1 MISFD
6 ADPDTESELGTYKA
20 SKIIS
25 IRMMVIALCLWSV
38 ATAASVTAAVAITS
52 YDSALS
58 DTQRYGRVASNTC
71 FTTAEK
77 SLSSVSTDML
87 AFNAASITDNVI
99 EILNVA
105 NTAKQILFESYMYA
119 NETAD
124 KTTWEYMFAQRRSF
138 FVALE
143 TFADAG
149 IAVCGVTVTD
159 PSFNIVRLFQIYKD
173 LNLGVTITL
182 ESQQGSI
189 ADIGITKPHDGR
201 ITSKFNYKHD
211 YSKGITPVG
220 LQKAG
225 YLDFEQAKWGGVIG
239 EVIFAGIIL
248 TSSHVDPV
256 SGFNVIF
263 TVSLTLPRMS
273 KTLSDLANKTFNET
287 GASVY
292 LYTVIN
298 KSPIYDFLEEN
309 NLLDEMF
316 LEEQKGLLP
325 AVSHGDNVETK
336 QFNSIDDFNIKP
348 KLLSDINATDPY
360 IRNVARGIH
369 QIPGDYDAVHK
380 DKNAVVITAE
390 DKDFMIRVT
399 SVIMEKEGLNW
410 WLVSAIDRDFV
421 VGETKRSQEAA
432 QKSVNAA
439 YDDVEDKVESDKTI
453 MIIVILAV
461 AVFLVLLSVILG
473 RKMLQPLDNLKHEM
487 RKVSEMNLETETVK
501 TVFYEVNSMQTSFEK
516 MVRNLKEYKAYVPTA
531 VLEGKQVVTVPPPT
545 GNVAVVFTDIVS
557 STALWARAPCA
568 MNDALEMHNTC
579 IRSALSKYNGYEV
592 KTIGDAFMI
601 SFSNKIDAITFC
613 LKTQEEFVK
622 QKWPSDLE
630 LTPQYHRPSDSLPM
644 WNGLR
649 LRMGCH
655 VGDAGVEENPLTGRV
670 DYRGSTVNMA
680 ARLESKALPG
690 TLCIS
695 KELHQMIKSQLSEAG
710 NPVVK
715 EVGFQELKGIGK
727 VDLLLLCPTSL
738 SGRLQSKQ
746 IAYEVVGAPL
756 LEPEHKPTSGASSAT
771 NGTANGSEAGGIVR
785 VAVSRNR
792 KTGLSLSSTQL
803 TVAVCRLLEGS
814 HTKAF
819 ENYNLMLRAAI
830 EAASQTDGVLG
841 GVTGRTLT
849 VVWNASKSCKL
860 HTTSALRFASQIQW
874 RAGSIARVGISTG
887 TLLHGNVGTNTQRFA
902 TAFGRPLEAA
912 EAAADVALE
921 LGTFAVIADCTNDCK
936 LISNSAIS
944 PFLRMADLWLDSET
958 NKQIAIYE
966 VLCSALMKQLEDGWG
981 VVTDGG
987 ATGAD
992 VHNKAFRDVLAG
1004 KSEALRTI
1012 ELESTMDVN
1021 DVVVAVC
1028 DLLLVFHYKGT
1039 SYSRLQE

>member
-1 MISFD
+1 MQTFD
-6 ADPDTESELGTYKA
+6 AADSDSLSGTG
-20 SKIIS
+20 SRLTQLVS
-25 IRMMVIALCLWSV
+25 IRAMVIALCLWSV
-38 ATAASVTAAVAITS
+38 ATAAGVTAAVAITS

-58 DTQRYGRVASNTC
+58 DTQNHGKVTSEVYFKET
-71 FTTAEK
+71 EQ
-77 SLSSVSTDML
+77 SLSSVSLDL
-87 AFNAASITDNVI
+87 LSFSSAAITDSVI
-99 EILNVA
+99 QILNVA
-105 NTAKQILFESYMYA
+105 ETARQICYQSYMYG
-119 NETAD
+119 NQSAD
-124 KTTWEYMFAQRRSF
+124 KSTWEYMYSRRSSLVF
-138 FVALE
+138 ALD
-143 TFADAG
+143 TVSDS
-149 IAVCGVTVTD
+149 GVGGVGVMVTD
-159 PSFNIVRLFQIYKD
+159 TNGKLVRLFHLYK
-173 LNLGVTITL
+173 NLQSGVTIAF
-182 ESQQGSI
+182 EVDGSNG
-189 ADIGITKPHDGR
+189 AIGDVGLATPHDGA
-201 ITSKFNYKHD
+201 IHTVIGDYDFNTGVTAAH
-211 YSKGITPVG
+211 
-220 LQKAG
+220 LQREG
-225 YLDFEQAKWGGVIG
+225 YLQYDKEKYGGIVSENDFAAV
-239 EVIFAGIIL
+239 AL
-248 TSSHVDPV
+248 TSAHLDPV
-256 SGFNVIF
+256 SRYNVMF
-263 TVSLTLPRMS
+263 TVSLTLPKMS
-273 KTLSDLANKTFNET
+273 KILRELVLKTLNDT
-287 GASVY
+287 GAELY
-292 LYTVIN
+292 LFTVVN
-298 KSPIYDFLEEN
+298 KDPLYEFAQKRGLV
-309 NLLDEMF
+309 
-316 LEEQKGLLP
+316 EQFGLQEPEGKLP
-325 AVSHGDNVETK
+325 AVSHGTNVMS
-336 QFNSIDDFNIKP
+336 SI
-348 KLLSDINATDPY
+348 LLPDINATDPH
-360 IRNVARGIH
+360 IRNIARGVH
-369 QIPGDYDAVHK
+369 RIPGTYATVER
-380 DKNAVVITAE
+380 DKNAIVVNAVGA
-390 DKDFMIRVT
+390 DFLVQVRPIKL
-399 SVIMEKEGLNW
+399 EEQALDW

-421 VGETKRSQEAA
+421 VGETQRRQEASR
-432 QKSVNAA
+432 KSVNAA
-439 YDDVEDKVESDKTI
+439 QETIDDQINKDKKI

-461 AVFLVLLSVILG
+461 AAVLVLFSVVIG

-531 VLEGKQVVTVPPPT
+531 VLEGSQAIAVPPPT

-655 VGDAGVEENPLTGRV
+655 IGEATVEENPLTGRV
-670 DYRGSTVNMA
+670 DYRGSIVNMA

-695 KELHQMIKSQLSEAG
+695 KEVYQMIKGQLSEAG

-746 IAYEVVGAPL
+746 IAYEVAGIAPL
-756 LEPEHKPTSGASSAT
+756 ETDQKPVSGASSAT
-771 NGTANGSEAGGIVR
+771 GGTGGGEAGGIVR
-785 VAVSRNR
+785 VAVSRNK

-803 TVAVCRLLEGS
+803 TVAVCRLLEGRHS
-814 HTKAF
+814 KAF
-819 ENYNLMLRAAI
+819 ENYNLMLRTAI

-874 RAGSIARVGISTG
+874 RVGSIARVGISTG

-958 NKQIAIYE
+958 NKEIAIYE

-981 VVTDGG
+981 IVTDGG

>member
-1 MISFD
+1 MLSTVD
-6 ADPDTESELGTYKA
+6 DDEVRPQVSEVSSVKV
-20 SKIIS
+20 SRWMKFIS
-25 IRMMVIALCLWSV
+25 IKSIVIILCLW
-38 ATAASVTAAVAITS
+38 AAGCAAGCTAAIAITS
-52 YDSALS
+52 YESALDETEQVS
-58 DTQRYGRVASNTC
+58 QQSVNQCFTNAETSLESVTTDMISLTAAAIKDNVFQMTTVARSVLQLVSKEYLLRDPAADKSEWSYLYPHRKDLLFTLQSVQVFGLAGAGISIHKPTGDHMLKRAVQFFSNTDTGLIFAMMNAGLEEGNPFWTGVADPNDGKIANPLRTHDEDPRLYDTTHVASDGLVQPDGPPLWGPI
-71 FTTAEK
+71 TT
-77 SLSSVSTDML
+77 SL
-87 AFNAASITDNVI
+87 AFS
-99 EILNVA
+99 
-105 NTAKQILFESYMYA
+105 
-119 NETAD
+119 
-124 KTTWEYMFAQRRSF
+124 
-138 FVALE
+138 
-143 TFADAG
+143 
-149 IAVCGVTVTD
+149 
-159 PSFNIVRLFQIYKD
+159 
-173 LNLGVTITL
+173 
-182 ESQQGSI
+182 
-189 ADIGITKPHDGR
+189 
-201 ITSKFNYKHD
+201 
-211 YSKGITPVG
+211 G
-220 LQKAG
+220 LPLHCIK
-225 YLDFEQAKWGGVIG
+225 
-239 EVIFAGIIL
+239 
-248 TSSHVDPV
+248 VDPV
-256 SGFNVIF
+256 SGVHIVAEIF
-263 TVSLTLPRMS
+263 LSLDRMS
-273 KTLSDLANKTFNET
+273 EFLRTLSQSTKNET
-287 GASVY
+287 GAQLY
-292 LYTVIN
+292 LYTIIAN
-298 KSPIYDFLEEN
+298 SPYYDEHLALGNVAKLPDVLF
-309 NLLDEMF
+309 
-316 LEEQKGLLP
+316 KGDGILT
-325 AVSHGDNVETK
+325 AVSHGK
-336 QFNSIDDFNIKP
+336 SAIANITN
-348 KLLSDINATDPY
+348 SDIEGAKILLRDTEATDLTISGIAMG
-360 IRNVARGIH
+360 IRNITGDYESVHNSSSARVVSRGI
-369 QIPGDYDAVHK
+369 QFIVQVAPIK
-380 DKNAVVITAE
+380 DG
-390 DKDFMIRVT
+390 
-399 SVIMEKEGLNW
+399 GLDW
-410 WLVSAIDRDFV
+410 WLVSAIDLDYV
-421 VGETKRSQEAA
+421 TGETNRRQKQAVLHAEEAH
-432 QKSVNAA
+432 KKVSNSIN
-439 YDDVEDKVESDKTI
+439 EDRNL
-453 MIIVILAV
+453 MIIIIVSVGFALVVLSAISVSLILRP
-461 AVFLVLLSVILG
+461 LEIL
-473 RKMLQPLDNLKHEM
+473 KSNMSDVSDMNLDN
-487 RKVSEMNLETETVK
+487 SFSSTTI
-501 TVFYEVNSMQTSFEK
+501 FYELSAMQTSFEK

-531 VLEGKQVVTVPPPT
+531 VLEGKQVFAVPPPT

-655 VGDAGVEENPLTGRV
+655 IGDAGVEENPLTGRV

-680 ARLESKALPG
+680 ARLEARALPG
-690 TLCIS
+690 TLCINR
-695 KELHQMIKSQLSEAG
+695 ELHQMIKGQLSEAG

-715 EVGFQELKGIGK
+715 EIGLQELKGIGK

-746 IAYEVVGAPL
+746 IAYEVAAPPI
-756 LEPEHKPTSGASSAT
+756 ENEVKTTSGGSSAT
-771 NGTANGSEAGGIVR
+771 GGSDVGAIVR
-785 VAVSRNR
+785 VSAAPTNRNK

-803 TVAVCRLLEGS
+803 TVAVCRLLEGR
-814 HTKAF
+814 HAKAF

-958 NKQIAIYE
+958 NKEIAIYE

-992 VHNKAFRDVLAG
+992 VHNRAFRDVLAG

-1012 ELESTMDVN
+1012 ELGMTIGAN
-1021 DVVVAVC
+1021 DVVAVVC
-1028 DLLLVFHYKGT
+1028 TNYCLP
-1039 SYSRLQE
+1039 